1 MTHSPASQTPNKS
14 GGRTWLLS
22 AAIGSG
28 AMVLAYV
35 LLFSNGNAAAPT
47 SASNSRFSLQQI
59 PFGGARAYE
68 YLQNLCAL
76 GPRPSGS
83 AAMQAQQQLLV
94 DHFEKLG
101 GKITRQEFRYR
112 HPHTGEP
119 VPMTNLIVEWHPE
132 RKERIL
138 LAAHYD
144 TRPYPDRD
152 PRNPRGT
159 FVGANDGA
167 SGTAILMELAHQ
179 MAKWPGKVGVDF
191 VLLDGEEFVFQEG
204 DPYFKGSE
212 YFAADYANRAQ
223 ASNQQ
228 QAGNRKP
235 SKNDNIVPNYR
246 WGVLLDLVG
255 DADLQLYPDRRSLSW
270 DDTRPL
276 VGQIWDTA
284 KRLGVTEFSDK
295 RRYDVLDDHIKLHDI
310 GGIPCCDIIDFNYP
324 YWHTE
329 ADTPANCSALS
340 LAKVGWVVQE
350 WLKGATRK

>member
-1 MTHSPASQTPNKS
+1 MTDTTAHSTSTKR
-14 GGRTWLLS
+14 GGSTWLLT
-22 AAIGSG
+22 AAAGG
-28 AMVLAYV
+28 GLLVLAYL
-35 LLFSNGNAAAPT
+35 LLFSSGNAAAPT
-47 SASNSRFSLQQI
+47 AAINSRLTLKQI
-59 PFGGARAYE
+59 PFGGERAFE
-68 YLQNLCAL
+68 YLQSLCAL

-83 AAMQAQQQLLV
+83 AAMQAQQQLLT

-101 GKITRQEFRYR
+101 GKVRRQEFRVR
-112 HPHTGEP
+112 HPLTGEP
-119 VPMTNLIVEWHPE
+119 VSMANLIVKWHPE

-138 LAAHYD
+138 LCAHYD

-179 MAKWPGKVGVDF
+179 MAKLPGNVGVDF
-191 VLLDGEEFVFQEG
+191 VLFDGEEFVFQEG
-204 DPYFKGSE
+204 DPYFIGSE
-212 YFAADYANRAQ
+212 YFAADYVN
-223 ASNQQ
+223 N
-228 QAGNRKP
+228 KP
-235 SKNDNIVPNYR
+235 KHRYR

-255 DADLQLYPDRRSLSW
+255 DADLQIYPDRRSLSW
-270 DDTRPL
+270 PDTRPL

-284 KRLGVTEFSDK
+284 RKLGVSEFSDQ

-310 GGIPCCDIIDFNYP
+310 GGIPCCDLIDFNYP

-329 ADTPANCSALS
+329 ADVPANCSALS

-350 WLKGATRK
+350 WLKGVTRK